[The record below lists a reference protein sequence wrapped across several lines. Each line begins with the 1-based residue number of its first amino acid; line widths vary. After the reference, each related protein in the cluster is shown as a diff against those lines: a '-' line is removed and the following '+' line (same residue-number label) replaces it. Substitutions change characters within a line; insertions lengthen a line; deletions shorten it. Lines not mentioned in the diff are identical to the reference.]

1 MVLII
6 PTSCCVSELMY
17 FCIVLSDSTQCHS
30 PCTISSWPC
39 ALLCAAVFMCCRRI
53 GSGDSV
59 ICPCSCGS
67 HGCFPSVAT
76 GLVLLESLDE
86 LPSLVT
92 GLLSSVQTSQ
102 QAFRYYRRFPLW
114 NIRTHEQRMKV
125 CRVLL
130 HVSVNVCKICFL
142 PSRLSASLSSLG
154 SVATFHVL
162 WTHRPCMAV
171 DHLLAQTR
179 VYILTEMW
187 NIVWLTSLLLLSWLT
202 WKTPK

>member
-1 MVLII
+1 MALII

-39 ALLCAAVFMCCRRI
+39 ALLWAAVFMCCRRI

-114 NIRTHEQRMKV
+114 NIHTHEQRMKV

-130 HVSVNVCKICFL
+130 HVSVNVSAFL
-142 PSRLSASLSSLG
+142 KYVFYP
-154 SVATFHVL
+154 HVYL
-162 WTHRPCMAV
+162 
-171 DHLLAQTR
+171 HLC
-179 VYILTEMW
+179 
-187 NIVWLTSLLLLSWLT
+187 
-202 WKTPK
+202 PH